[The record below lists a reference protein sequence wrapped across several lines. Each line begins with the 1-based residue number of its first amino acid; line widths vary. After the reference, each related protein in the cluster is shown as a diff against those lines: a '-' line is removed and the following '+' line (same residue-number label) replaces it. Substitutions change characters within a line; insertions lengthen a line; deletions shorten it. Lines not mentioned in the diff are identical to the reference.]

1 MSYQYRHIE
10 PILTRYADSFPVV
23 GLKGPVGAGKTTLL
37 VNQFPSHDYVNFD
50 DPRTVLR
57 YREDPN
63 RFIRQLNTHAI
74 LDEVQHVPAL
84 INTLSSTASSEHRYI
99 LASSCLFQPIRH
111 LEQAALTRM
120 KMLTL
125 LPFQRLE
132 IPNHLREASIYR
144 GGFPQ
149 LVSQLYNNFDD
160 WFANYLQNK
169 LSNLLPSIGTISDTQ
184 AFQHLLHLL
193 ASHTAEPLNLSRY
206 AHALSV
212 DIKTIKRWIEILAAC
227 FVIFLMPAYY
237 DNFGKRI
244 TKSPKLYFYD
254 TGLVAYLTGIET
266 QRQYEFGPLAN
277 AIYENYVVMEILKK
291 TLYEEKPAQFYYL
304 CTNHG
309 VGIDLII
316 ESADKRRMICIH
328 NNETF
333 RIRMIEPLENFRQ
346 ENDACYLV
354 YNGAD
359 LPYGEHIQVSH
370 VSTYLHSM

>member
-10 PILTRYADSFPVV
+10 PLLTQYAEAFPLV

-50 DPRTVLR
+50 DPRTMLR

-63 RFIRQLNTHAI
+63 RFLRQLNKHAI
-74 LDEVQHVPAL
+74 LDEVQHAPEL
-84 INTLSSTASSEHRYI
+84 INTLSETASPDHRYI
-99 LASSCLFQPIRH
+99 LSSSCLFGHIRRI
-111 LEQAALTRM
+111 EPAALSRM
-120 KMLTL
+120 RMLTL

-132 IPNHLREASIYR
+132 IPNHLREESVYR
-144 GGFPQ
+144 GGFPH
-149 LVSQLYNNFDD
+149 LISQHYDGFDD
-160 WFANYLQNK
+160 WFTHYLQNQIT
-169 LSNLLPSIGTISDTQ
+169 NLLPTIGNVSDPQ

-227 FVIFLMPAYY
+227 FVIFLMPAYH

-254 TGLVAYLTGIET
+254 TGLITYLTGIET
-266 QRQYEFGPLAN
+266 QRQFEFGPLAN

-304 CTNHG
+304 RTNHG

-316 ESADKRRMICIH
+316 ESQSKRQLICIH

-333 RIRMIEPLENFRQ
+333 RIRMIQPLENFRQ

-359 LPYGEHIQVSH
+359 LPYGKHINVNH